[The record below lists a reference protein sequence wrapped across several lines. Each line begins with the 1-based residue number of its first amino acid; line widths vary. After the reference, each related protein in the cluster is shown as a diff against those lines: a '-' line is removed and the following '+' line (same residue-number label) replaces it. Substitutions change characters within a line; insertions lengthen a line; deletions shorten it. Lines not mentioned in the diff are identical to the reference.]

1 MIFNRTRSHPMR
13 AYRMSTP
20 RIDAHH
26 PGLWLLGRLHRFW
39 MIASLAA
46 GARALAGCTTPRA
59 AGGYQ
64 IDDSLAARGKAS
76 RVEIIVLHYT
86 ASSKTG
92 ALATLTNRDVS
103 AHYVV
108 SDDRPPVVYRLVGED
123 MAAWHAGESSWY
135 GRTFINP
142 RSVGVEIVHPGWNT
156 ANAPGPDF
164 PADQI
169 DVVIALTRDIARR
182 HGVLPENIVGHSDVA
197 PARKQDP
204 GPAFPWR
211 KLAQAGVGRWFDER
225 AAPGYEARFEREGV
239 PKPKWFQDQLRR
251 VGYAVPDTGQL
262 DAGTRQAL
270 TAFQLHY
277 RSSLVTGMPDAQT
290 AARLQALPT
299 TGSVTPP

>member
-1 MIFNRTRSHPMR
+1 MMFPARC
-13 AYRMSTP
+13 
-20 RIDAHH
+20 RIISA
-26 PGLWLLGRLHRFW
+26 
-39 MIASLAA
+39 LALTVL
-46 GARALAGCTTPRA
+46 ALAGCSAPRA
-59 AGGYQ
+59 PGSYR
-64 IDDSLAARGKAS
+64 IDDSMSAKGKAS

-108 SDDRPPVVYRLVGED
+108 SDDSPPVVYRLVGEELT
-123 MAAWHAGESSWY
+123 AWHAGESSWY
-135 GRTFINP
+135 GRTYINP
-142 RSVGVEIVHPGWNT
+142 RSIGIEIVHPGWN
-156 ANAPGPDF
+156 ASNAPGPEF
-164 PADQI
+164 PKDQI

-182 HGVLPENIVGHSDVA
+182 HGVSPENIVGHSDVA
-197 PARKQDP
+197 LGRKQDP

-211 KLAQAGVGRWFDER
+211 QLAQAGVGRWFDER
-225 AAPGYEARFEREGV
+225 AAPAYEARFEQEGV

-277 RSSLVTGMPDAQT
+277 RPSLVTGLPDAQT
-290 AARLQALPT
+290 AARLLAMPT
-299 TGSVTPP
+299 TGSVTP

>member
-1 MIFNRTRSHPMR
+1 MNTWPLS
-13 AYRMSTP
+13 
-20 RIDAHH
+20 
-26 PGLWLLGRLHRFW
+26 RLHRFAL
-39 MIASLAA
+39 IAACVA
-46 GARALAGCTTPRA
+46 GALTLSGCTAPGG
-59 AGGYQ
+59 AGGYR
-64 IDDSLAARGKAS
+64 IDDSLSAKGKAS

-108 SDDRPPVVYRLVGED
+108 SDDRPPVVYRLVDED
-123 MAAWHAGESSWY
+123 LTAWHAGESSWY
-135 GRTFINP
+135 GRTYINP
-142 RSVGVEIVHPGWNT
+142 RSIGIEIVHPGWN
-156 ANAPGPDF
+156 ASDAPGPDF
-164 PADQI
+164 APDQI

-182 HGVLPENIVGHSDVA
+182 HGVMPENIVGHSDVA
-197 PARKQDP
+197 PGRKQDP

-225 AAPGYEARFEREGV
+225 AAPDYELRFEREGV
-239 PKPKWFQDQLRR
+239 PNPKWFQDQLRR
-251 VGYAVPDTGQL
+251 VGYAAPDTGQF

-277 RSSLVTGMPDAQT
+277 RASLVTGTPDAQT

-299 TGSVTPP
+299 TGSVTP